1 MATTSASP
9 PEEGVVACCGLGL
22 LGGDGSMFF
31 KEKDNGV
38 HPCVSF
44 SVLLPDSRKGSH
56 LVGDTLL

>member
-9 PEEGVVACCGLGL
+9 PEEGVVACRGLDL
-22 LGGDGSMFF
+22 LGGDGSLFF

-44 SVLLPDSRKGSH
+44 SVLLLDGRKGGL